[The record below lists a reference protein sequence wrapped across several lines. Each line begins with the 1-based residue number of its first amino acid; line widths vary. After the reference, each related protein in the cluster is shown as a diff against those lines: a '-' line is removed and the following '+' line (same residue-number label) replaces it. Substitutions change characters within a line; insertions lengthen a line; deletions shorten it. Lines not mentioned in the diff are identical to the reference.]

1 VIGEELT
8 DDDCSEPERRRAA
21 WEEQLLFPHMQ
32 AELDWLRGMQDAIVD
47 AGLKQKAIRKKCT
60 IVNIVSVGLAL
71 WMLLMRDAEANFFW
85 LAVFLLASVATIGAY
100 LAAAI
105 ALASHRSA
113 LSRINERARAI
124 DLKLFGEMSLG
135 SAIEKRIW

>member
-1 VIGEELT
+1 MSGEKLT
-8 DDDCSEPERRRAA
+8 DDDCTESERQRAA

-47 AGLKQKAIRKKCT
+47 AGLMQKAIRKNC
-60 IVNIVSVGLAL
+60 ILVNIASIVLAL
-71 WMLLMRDAEANFFW
+71 WMFLFREAEPNFFW
-85 LAVFLLASVATIGAY
+85 IAVFVLTNFATIGAY
-100 LAAAI
+100 LATAI

-124 DLKLFGEMSLG
+124 DLRLFGEMSLG
-135 SAIEKRIW
+135 SAIEERT